1 MHGVINPIRPKRAYA
16 HLKERKLSLDS
27 VICFDFNCVYI
38 YTGMCM
44 CVVSSYGITEFR
56 TAVAISL
63 SFLHIY
69 VTEMWKL
76 SSD

>member
-1 MHGVINPIRPKRAYA
+1 MHI
-16 HLKERKLSLDS
+16 LKERKLSPDS
-27 VICFDFNCVYI
+27 VICFDFSCVYI

-44 CVVSSYGITEFR
+44 CVLSSYGITEFR
-56 TAVAISL
+56 TAEVISL

-76 SSD
+76 SSH

>member
-1 MHGVINPIRPKRAYA
+1 MHILR
-16 HLKERKLSLDS
+16 ERKLSPDS
-27 VICFDFNCVYI
+27 VIRFGYNCVYVYI
-38 YTGMCM
+38 GVCM
-44 CVVSSYGITEFR
+44 CVLSSYGTTAFR
-56 TAVAISL
+56 TAEAISL

>member
-1 MHGVINPIRPKRAYA
+1 MHILG
-16 HLKERKLSLDS
+16 ERKLSPYS
-27 VICFDFNCVYI
+27 VKHFGYNCVYV

-44 CVVSSYGITEFR
+44 CVLSSYGVTAFR
-56 TAVAISL
+56 TAEAISL
-63 SFLHIY
+63 SLLHIY